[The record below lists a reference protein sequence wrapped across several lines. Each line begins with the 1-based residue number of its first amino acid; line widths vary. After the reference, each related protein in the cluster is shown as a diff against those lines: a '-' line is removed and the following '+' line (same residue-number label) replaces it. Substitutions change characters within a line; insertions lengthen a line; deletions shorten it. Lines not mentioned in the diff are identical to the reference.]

1 MLNNKKTVGFLFGG
15 IILSSLLVALL
26 PRFVFPVCEPPMHC
40 YYSYMAELAL
50 SAVAASASLAA
61 LLSKGLEAPRMLS
74 IPVFV
79 CGGFVIAF
87 PSFLIGVCAS
97 PEMACHYGD
106 LPVWNLSGGL
116 MMLLSLAVFL
126 ISKEEAD

>member
-1 MLNNKKTVGFLFGG
+1 MINNKKTVGFLYGG

-26 PRFVFPVCEPPMHC
+26 PRFVFPVCESPMHC

-50 SAVAASASLAA
+50 SAIAISSSLAA
-61 LLSKGLEAPRMLS
+61 IFSKGLEAPRMLS

-79 CGGFVIAF
+79 CGVFAIAF

-106 LPVWNLSGGL
+106 LPVWNLYGGL
-116 MMLLSLAVFL
+116 MVLLSLAVFL
-126 ISKEEAD
+126 LSKEEAD

>member
-1 MLNNKKTVGFLFGG
+1 
-15 IILSSLLVALL
+15 
-26 PRFVFPVCEPPMHC
+26 MHC
-40 YYSYMAELAL
+40 YYSFMAELGLSAIAL
-50 SAVAASASLAA
+50 SASIAAFF
-61 LLSKGLEAPRMLS
+61 SKGLEAPRMLS

-79 CGGFVIAF
+79 CGVFAIAF

-116 MMLLSLAVFL
+116 MVLLSLAVFL

>member
-1 MLNNKKTVGFLFGG
+1 MINRKKVVNFLYIG
-15 IILSSLLVALL
+15 ISLSALVNALV
-26 PRFVFPVCEPPMHC
+26 PRFLFPVCESPMHC

-50 SAVAASASLAA
+50 SATVFSACLAA
-61 LLSKGLEAPRMLS
+61 FFSKGLEAPKMLS

-79 CGGFVIAF
+79 CGVSSIAF

-116 MMLLSLAVFL
+116 TAILSMAVFL
-126 ISKEEAD
+126 LSKEEAD

>member
-1 MLNNKKTVGFLFGG
+1 MINRKKVVNVLYGS
-15 IILSSLLVALL
+15 ISLLALL
-26 PRFVFPVCEPPMHC
+26 IAFMPYYVFPVCEAPMHC

-50 SAVAASASLAA
+50 SAIAVSASLAA
-61 LLSKGLEAPRMLS
+61 FFSKGLEAPRMLS

-87 PSFLIGVCAS
+87 PFFLIGVCGS
-97 PEMACHYGD
+97 PEMACRYGD

-116 MMLLSLAVFL
+116 IMLLSLAVFL
-126 ISKEEAD
+126 LSKEEAD

>member
-1 MLNNKKTVGFLFGG
+1 MINRKKVSNILYGG
-15 IILSSLLVALL
+15 IVLASLLAALM
-26 PRFVFPVCEPPMHC
+26 PRLVFPVCESPMHC
-40 YYSYMAELAL
+40 YYSYMAELGL

-61 LLSKGLEAPRMLS
+61 VFSTGLEAPRMLS

-79 CGGFVIAF
+79 CGIFAIAF
-87 PSFLIGVCAS
+87 PSYLIGVCGS

-116 MMLLSLAVFL
+116 TVLLSLAVFL